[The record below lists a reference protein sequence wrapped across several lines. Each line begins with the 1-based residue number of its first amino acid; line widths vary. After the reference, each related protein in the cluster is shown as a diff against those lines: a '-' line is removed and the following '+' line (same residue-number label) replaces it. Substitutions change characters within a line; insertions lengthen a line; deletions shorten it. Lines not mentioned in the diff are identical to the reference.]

1 MASTSEELLDLFEEK
16 YAVQDE
22 LLPETSSNH
31 EGKTP
36 ESASL
41 AASVDLAP
49 EGDKLEAPFARRFYI
64 GRKADRLFVLSELHS
79 QRGILAS
86 ARLSSS
92 AREGKSSGI
101 IGRKTMN
108 ITLCSPSSR
117 RCQCNSYSRALR
129 WHVSR
134 KARDE
139 KAGLVNNRPQPI
151 KF

>member
-1 MASTSEELLDLFEEK
+1 MKTSLTSIYGAATTGMAVIGDLLWQVSPRRFRMASTSEELLDLFEEK

-22 LLPETSSNH
+22 LLPVTSSNH

-49 EGDKLEAPFARRFYI
+49 EGDKLEAPFARRFCI

-86 ARLSSS
+86 ARLSS
-92 AREGKSSGI
+92 
-101 IGRKTMN
+101 
-108 ITLCSPSSR
+108 C
-117 RCQCNSYSRALR
+117 RA
-129 WHVSR
+129 
-134 KARDE
+134 
-139 KAGLVNNRPQPI
+139 
-151 KF
+151 